1 MSGCFCWEYQ
11 KMPRTGRLRSPTAIS
26 ETLRMIKIEL
36 IRGHFFLVSK
46 IWWITMLL
54 VMKIVTETT
63 VSKTSN
69 EIKNGGS
76 SMGNF
81 WFSTTDIGVSS
92 LVVSLGKVD
101 FEISCVEV
109 SSTEVTET
117 TAVNVGIGSDDFG
130 IDSRDP
136 GISCK
141 VAETDGRNVGM
152 KSAHSRLETVDICAF
167 TGNVTRNVVTG
178 VGCFDFI
185 RLIIFEIAKTPLQNK
200 NPARIMM
207 SRAEC
212 Y

>member
-1 MSGCFCWEYQ
+1 
-11 KMPRTGRLRSPTAIS
+11 
-26 ETLRMIKIEL
+26 
-36 IRGHFFLVSK
+36 
-46 IWWITMLL
+46 
-54 VMKIVTETT
+54 MKIVTETT

-130 IDSRDP
+130 IDSGDP

-207 SRAEC
+207 SWAEC